1 MSGKFIKIKKIII
14 PTITMVIIESQ
25 LFGCACNS
33 QDELNKMINNSEK
46 IVIELAEP
54 DYEEQGIESKLVWT
68 PLAELTNYAM

>member
-14 PTITMVIIESQ
+14 PTITMVIIASQ

-46 IVIELAEP
+46 IVIELAEL